1 MLTDLQKRAAQAIVN
16 IFETGLVLGEYER
29 VTLLPNDPGHLTY
42 GRAQTTLASGNLH
55 LLIKNYCAQGG
66 KYASALKPYLPRLA
80 AKDFSLDRDA
90 KLKKLLQQ
98 AGADSAM
105 HQVQDDFF
113 DGHYWAPACKAAMAF
128 GFSSPLAVAV
138 IYDSLIHGSWAALRD
153 MTNSK
158 AGLPQK
164 LGEKKWIAAYVETRR
179 SWLATHANALL
190 RKTIYRMDSF
200 AALIKQ
206 TNWQLSLP
214 LDIRGTCIDEKS
226 LDWVAP
232 IGEVKPPAKP
242 IQAPASGS
250 RLLRLTNPPLK
261 GDDVKA
267 LEKALSREGYAINID
282 GVFDEGL
289 EQALKAF
296 QEENGLV
303 ADGTAGPAT
312 CIILGI

>member
-16 IFETGLVLGEYER
+16 IFETGRALGDYQR
-29 VTLLPNDPGHLTY
+29 VTLLANDPGHLTY

-55 LLIKNYCAQGG
+55 LLVKNYCAQGG
-66 KYASALKPYLPRLA
+66 AKYASAFKPYLPRLA
-80 AKDFSLDRDA
+80 AKDFGLDKDA

-98 AGADSAM
+98 AGGDSVM
-105 HQVQDDFF
+105 QQVQDNFF
-113 DGHYWAPACKAAMAF
+113 DSNYWAPACKAATAL
-128 GFSSPLAVAV
+128 GFSSPLAVSV

-153 MTNSK
+153 LTNSK
-158 AGLPQK
+158 SGLPQK
-164 LGEKKWIAAYVETRR
+164 LGEKKWIAAYVEARR
-179 SWLATHANALL
+179 GWLATHANSLL
-190 RKTIYRMDSF
+190 RKTVYRMESF
-200 AALIKQ
+200 ASLIKQ
-206 TNWQLSLP
+206 ANWQLALP
-214 LDIRGTCIDEKS
+214 LDIRGICVDEKS
-226 LDWVAP
+226 LGCATP
-232 IGEVKPPAKP
+232 AGGVKPLPDTS
-242 IQAPASGS
+242 APASDS

-261 GDDVKA
+261 GDDVRA

-312 CIILGI
+312 RIILGI